1 MKLNKKIIFLICIA
15 LVTCLTSKAQALK
28 QLERPTFSSGSKD
41 DNRLTCTVGEALVGF
56 RKGTGGSLS
65 MGAQPGSAIRVG
77 TNEIKPFE
85 GLTLFPNPVSDFLTI
100 DLKNTSILEGIFTIY
115 DIEGRKT
122 ITGKVI
128 FGSNIIDLSKLI
140 KGSYI
145 CSISDVINTRISSFN
160 IIKN

>member
-1 MKLNKKIIFLICIA
+1 MKLNKNIIFFACLASFTPLI
-15 LVTCLTSKAQALK
+15 TKGQGLK

-56 RKGTGGSLS
+56 RTGSGGSLS
-65 MGAQPGSAIRVG
+65 MGAQPGSTIRVG

-85 GLTLFPNPVSDFLTI
+85 GVTVFPNPVSDFLTI

-115 DIEGRKT
+115 DVEGRKLNS
-122 ITGKVI
+122 GKVI
-128 FGSNIIDLSKLI
+128 SGSNIIDLSNLI

-145 CSISDVINTRISSFN
+145 CSISDANNTRISSFN